1 MISLD
6 VVGNGCMEG
15 SGPACGPLGWLW
27 EASVA
32 TTAGITQCGAGLQRS
47 IVGGAQIGSS
57 VCIGPG
63 MVLKSGSSLGRTV
76 VVRSFD
82 NSILWAST

>member
-27 EASVA
+27 GSISSHNCRDHAVRCWVA
-32 TTAGITQCGAGLQRS
+32 AKHSRWRTGRVQCLYRSRHGTEKWLQFGEDC
-47 IVGGAQIGSS
+47 GG
-57 VCIGPG
+57 
-63 MVLKSGSSLGRTV
+63 
-76 VVRSFD
+76 
-82 NSILWAST
+82 